1 MEIRPPLGYIENSR
15 NERVNWTATNQHF
28 NLGLRL
34 GLFCIFKKVQF
45 NFLNIYSCH
54 ATEKDNTSY
63 LLHENATNK
72 IELRKK
78 VYVTKVIYLFG
89 FL

>member
-15 NERVNWTATNQHF
+15 NENQHF

-34 GLFCIFKKVQF
+34 ELFCIFKKVQF